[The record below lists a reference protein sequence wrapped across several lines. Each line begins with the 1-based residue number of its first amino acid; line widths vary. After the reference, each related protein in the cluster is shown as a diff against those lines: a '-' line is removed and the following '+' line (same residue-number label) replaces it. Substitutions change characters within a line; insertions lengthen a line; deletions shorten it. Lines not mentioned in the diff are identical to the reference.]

1 MLGSDFKG
9 VIATDDL
16 QWVWS
21 QPVFD
26 GMLVIHN
33 DLPETDMGILAA
45 CPYMVMS
52 IGTFGWWAAYLRGGV
67 LTFYYATP
75 FIRPLNY
82 SDHFLPNWVSISDE
96 DIAAEA

>member
-1 MLGSDFKG
+1 
-9 VIATDDL
+9 
-16 QWVWS
+16 
-21 QPVFD
+21 
-26 GMLVIHN
+26 
-33 DLPETDMGILAA
+33 
-45 CPYMVMS
+45 MVMS